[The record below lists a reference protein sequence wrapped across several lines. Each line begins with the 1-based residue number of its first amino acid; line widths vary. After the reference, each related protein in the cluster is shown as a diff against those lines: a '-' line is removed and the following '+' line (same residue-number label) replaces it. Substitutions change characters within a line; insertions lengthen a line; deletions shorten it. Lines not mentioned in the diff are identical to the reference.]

1 MTLVVIWRVVI
12 DSLGGI
18 PVRPCAEVKPG
29 DGGEL
34 DRLSRFGVVNGI
46 TMQFRKLEAVTM
58 EDSLRV
64 LVRNDEPVGRYDS

>member
-1 MTLVVIWRVVI
+1 M
-12 DSLGGI
+12 
-18 PVRPCAEVKPG
+18 KPG